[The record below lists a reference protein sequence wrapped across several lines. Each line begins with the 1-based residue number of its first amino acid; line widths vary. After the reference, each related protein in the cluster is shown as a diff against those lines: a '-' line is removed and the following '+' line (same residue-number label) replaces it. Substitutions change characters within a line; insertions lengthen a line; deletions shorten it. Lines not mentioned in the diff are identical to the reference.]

1 MEHNDF
7 FSNATNAAFDAMALF
22 ATLHTAADVTRSIVA
37 RRSGFDPSEQLPEAT
52 ALSEMTALLTD
63 IEAHHH
69 QLRRNQIATNTIASR
84 PNLHEE
90 AQHEEAQ
97 YEEKQHEE
105 AREEML
111 LLHFHTLL
119 LLRTQSRLLH
129 LFHQHC
135 LSLFPSI
142 AAERI
147 ESVRLA
153 EQHAKAL
160 LEATPDD
167 FAEDFAALLD
177 SWLREMSK
185 VLEQFES

>member
-7 FSNATNAAFDAMALF
+7 FSNATNAAFDTMALF

-69 QLRRNQIATNTIASR
+69 QLQRNQIASNTIASR

-90 AQHEEAQ
+90 AQHEET
-97 YEEKQHEE
+97 
-105 AREEML
+105 REEML

-142 AAERI
+142 AVERI

-185 VLEQFES
+185 ILEQFES